1 MNSYIIT
8 TDNGGYAEY
17 VYGIIAENDE
27 EAFFIYKES
36 DEYLKNEKY
45 DIVDRN
51 NGLYKIYSEVY
62 GTVYVKVFKLELEEN
77 KLTLLGGYSE

>member
-45 DIVDRN
+45 EIADCN
-51 NGLYKIYSEVY
+51 NGLYEIYSEVY
-62 GTVYVKVFKLELEEN
+62 GTVLVTVTKLELEEN
-77 KLTLLGGYSE
+77 KCTYLGGYGE